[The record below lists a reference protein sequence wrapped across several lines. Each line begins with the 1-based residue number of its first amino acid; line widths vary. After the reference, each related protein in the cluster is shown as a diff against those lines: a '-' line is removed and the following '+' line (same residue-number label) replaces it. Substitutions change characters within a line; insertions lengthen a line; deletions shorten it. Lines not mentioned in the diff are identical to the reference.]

1 MSTADQG
8 ASSPTAH
15 LFNPLFAQPEGS
27 PIRELFPYLSRPG
40 MLSLA
45 GGYPSPSL
53 FDAEGLQQAAM
64 AALQQDAA
72 TSLQYGASEGQLAL
86 REALAALCATRG
98 IACTPADMIDRK
110 STRLNSSHTVIS
122 YAVFCLKKQERHR

>member
-53 FDAEGLQQAAM
+53 FDAEGLQRSEEHTSE
-64 AALQQDAA
+64 LQSPCNLVCRLLLEKKKKDKRRCPIFRQHRLDVSQEPW
-72 TSLQYGASEGQLAL
+72 T
-86 REALAALCATRG
+86 
-98 IACTPADMIDRK
+98 CTPRRVP
-110 STRLNSSHTVIS
+110 TL
-122 YAVFCLKKQERHR
+122 